1 MTLPHNPAQPFTF
14 PRRRSLMLAA
24 GLAAVTR
31 SGWSQAT
38 ALPVAVSL
46 PEHLAVALKQGNPL
60 VVMVSLPGCPFCKV
74 ARESYLAP
82 MWREQ
87 NLPIVQVDMQS
98 TQALRDFKGLA
109 TTHDLQIRSW
119 AIPVAPTVLF
129 FGREGAEVA
138 KRLVGGY
145 LPDFYGAYLEQRLET
160 ARKALG

>member
-1 MTLPHNPAQPFTF
+1 MTLPLKPARAVAL
-14 PRRRSLMLAA
+14 PRRRSLLLAA
-24 GLAAVTR
+24 GLAAVART
-31 SGWSQAT
+31 GWSQAT
-38 ALPVAVSL
+38 TLPVAVSL
-46 PEHLAVALKQGNPL
+46 PEHLAAALKQGNPL

-87 NLPIVQVDMQS
+87 NLLIVQVDMQS
-98 TQALRDFKGLA
+98 TLALRDFKGLS
-109 TTHDLQIRSW
+109 TTHEQQIRQW
-119 AIPVAPTVLF
+119 AIRVAPTVLF